1 MTLPTTAAPDR
12 VLIEC
17 PQCHTG
23 FRVLPKFL
31 GRTAGCTRCGHR
43 FAAQPVGD
51 SSSDAVAAAGKVAGA
66 AAGTVPGIP
75 AVPAGPAAVGGP
87 AGSSPVPGS
96 GPAPRGRADPRL
108 GTKLGNFR
116 LLSVL
121 GRGGMGTVYEA
132 EDEHLG
138 RRVAVKVLPE
148 EKVNSTPEALERFLR
163 EARAACRLEHAN
175 IVTIYQVGEDNGTHY
190 IAMQL
195 VRGGSAADF
204 LREHG
209 PMTPADAVR
218 VTLEAAK
225 ALSAAH
231 NAGVVHRDIKPANI
245 MLGPSWAIKV
255 ADFGLAKLDGS
266 DLTSP
271 GGVMG
276 TPSYLAP
283 EGCRGEPTDARS
295 DIYALAATLFCLL
308 TGRPPY
314 QAENTPALLFKQIYE
329 PIPDPRQIRPGIPD
343 DLVTVLQRALAKDA
357 GQRYQTADQLIAD
370 LEAADLTVS
379 GVPIDPAAGAVVT
392 DWAAI
397 TADGQGELS
406 SQNLG
411 GDLAK
416 LTAATERMAPPLT
429 RSNTLL
435 AEVPPAG
442 PGLPVAGPI
451 AGMPMPI
458 PGMPISGTGGPSQT
472 LPGRTVTAAGLRPA
486 SGVAS
491 PAAAAAAGG
500 LKTWH
505 LAAAGAAPVAG
516 VVAALLFWAL
526 RSPDPPP
533 PVKPPEPKPVA
544 KLPAVPTPP
553 PVPDP
558 PEPPPP
564 EPLVGEEYRNH
575 PLQAVYERLAS
586 AAAEASIGAEESPE
600 RKRAV
605 KALGEFAETH
615 RNSDD
620 KVARNLAAQA
630 EELRRNILSSL
641 KAAVGVGT
649 EEPGGR
655 PREPWRRHADAEGFL
670 PVGRGGVLPLIPTG
684 GWAALGDLFTADN
697 RGRRETARLFTFFGL
712 PAHPYEVRFKLYW
725 SAADT
730 QTEGGLAYGVRL
742 GQSRSGFQVQLTP
755 ERRTWRPTAKP
766 DFPLNSS
773 VEIPL
778 KQWIEVRLQVAAD
791 RHVVSVR
798 PEGADD
804 RAWKDVFYGEPRGE
818 SAAGGF
824 NFFVSGGRMSVKDI
838 RVKTEDWREVFR
850 GRVK

>member
-1 MTLPTTAAPDR
+1 MTAPMTAAPDR

-31 GRTAGCTRCGHR
+31 GRTAGCTSCGHR
-43 FAAQPVGD
+43 FVARPAGD
-51 SSSDAVAAAGKVAGA
+51 SSSDAVAASR
-66 AAGTVPGIP
+66 PGIP
-75 AVPAGPAAVGGP
+75 AVPAGPAAAGGP
-87 AGSSPVPGS
+87 APNSPVPGS

-245 MLGPSWAIKV
+245 MLGPSWTIKV

-295 DIYALAATLFCLL
+295 DVYALGATLFCLL
-308 TGRPPY
+308 VGRPPY
-314 QAENTPALLFKQIYE
+314 QAENTPAILFKQIYE

-357 GQRYQTADQLIAD
+357 GQRYQTADQMIAD

-411 GDLAK
+411 GELAE
-416 LTAATERMAPPLT
+416 LSAATERMAPPLT
-429 RSNTLL
+429 RSNTRP
-435 AEVPPAG
+435 AEVASPAPAG
-442 PGLPVAGPI
+442 SGLMVPPVA
-451 AGMPMPI
+451 A
-458 PGMPISGTGGPSQT
+458 PISGTGGPSQT
-472 LPGRTVTAAGLRPA
+472 LPGRTMTAAGLKPA
-486 SGVAS
+486 SM
-491 PAAAAAAGG
+491 AAAPMAPAAAGG

-526 RSPDPPP
+526 RSPDAPP

-544 KLPAVPTPP
+544 KQPPVPTPP
-553 PVPDP
+553 TVPDP

-564 EPLVGEEYRNH
+564 EPLAGEEYRDH
-575 PLQAVYERLAS
+575 PLQPVYERLAS
-586 AAAEASIGAEESPE
+586 VAAEASIGAEEGPE

-605 KALGEFAETH
+605 KALADFADTH
-615 RNSDD
+615 RSSDD

-630 EELRRNILSSL
+630 DELRRNILASL
-641 KAAVGVGT
+641 KAPAGGGT

-655 PREPWRRHADAEGFL
+655 PREPWRRYADADGFI
-670 PVGRGGVLPLIPTG
+670 PVARGGPLPLVPA
-684 GWAALGDLFTADN
+684 GWIALGELYSADH
-697 RGRRETARLFTFFGL
+697 RGRREPARMFTFFGL
-712 PAHPYEVRFKLYW
+712 PAHPYEVRFKMYW
-725 SAADT
+725 SAADAK
-730 QTEGGLAYGVRL
+730 TEGGIAYGVRL
-742 GQSRSGFQVQLTP
+742 GQPRSGFQVQLTP
-755 ERRTWRPTAKP
+755 ERRSWRPIAKP
-766 DFPLNSS
+766 DFPLTSS

-778 KQWIEVRLQVAAD
+778 KQWIEVRLQVTAA
-791 RHVVSVR
+791 RHVVSIR

-804 RAWKDVFYGEPRGE
+804 RAWKDVFYGEPREE

-824 NFFVSGGRMSVKDI
+824 NFFVAEGRMSIKDI
-838 RVKTEDWREVFR
+838 RVKAEDWREVFR